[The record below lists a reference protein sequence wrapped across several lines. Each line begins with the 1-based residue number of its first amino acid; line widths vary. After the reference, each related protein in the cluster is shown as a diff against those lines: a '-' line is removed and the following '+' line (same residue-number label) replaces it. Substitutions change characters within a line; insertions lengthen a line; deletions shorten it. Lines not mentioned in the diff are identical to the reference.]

1 MIIEMKVLLIF
12 PAPDAAALKF
22 STPTFGPPL
31 GLLYIAS
38 SLREAGVEI
47 KLIDQLGE
55 KVLDENLLR
64 RVEKYAPDVVGLS
77 MMTWQAEKAAKLAA
91 MIKEKLP
98 DTHIVFGGVHAT
110 LNVERMM
117 RKYSQIDSTIVGE
130 GELSMI
136 ELVKALEHRDSIQ
149 TVSGIYYRENGKI
162 KRGAPRQ
169 LITDL
174 DSLPPPAI
182 DLIKADWYGHVEGLW
197 WPRVASLVS
206 SRGCPFSCTFCC
218 CSQFAGRKWR
228 SRTPENVVDEI
239 ENLLAVGFKTIFFV
253 DDCFTLNKKRI
264 LQICRLIKKRRLEFS
279 WLCEGRVDQVDYQ
292 TIRSMVTSG
301 CKLIYLGVES
311 ANQRIL
317 DLYRKRITPEMGIQA
332 AKTSRKAGMDII
344 LGTFIVGAPGE
355 TMSEVQN
362 TIDFSMKLDI
372 DFPQL
377 NILGAM
383 PGTELWSQ
391 LVAQQYVDPEMYWET
406 GIIVSDFY
414 PNSVKTNNLER
425 MIREGYEKFVHRKRY
440 LLKEILLTLKSRYR
454 IELFLENVRN
464 RGDLLSYVKGEFRT
478 NEE

>member
-1 MIIEMKVLLIF
+1 MKVFLIF
-12 PAPDAAALKF
+12 PAPDSVSLKF

-55 KVLDENLLR
+55 KIPDEKLLR
-64 RVEKYAPDVVGLS
+64 KVERYSPEVVGLS
-77 MMTWQAEKAAKLAA
+77 MMTWQAEKAAKLSA

-110 LNVERMM
+110 LNAERMM
-117 RKYSQIDSTIVGE
+117 RKYNQIDSTIVGE
-130 GELSMI
+130 GELSMVG
-136 ELVKALEHRDSIQ
+136 LTRALEHRDSIQ
-149 TVSGIYYRENGKI
+149 TIPGIYYRENGSI
-162 KRGAPRQ
+162 KKGAPRQ

-174 DSLPPPAI
+174 DALPPPAM
-182 DLIKADWYGHVEGLW
+182 DLVKADWYGHVEGLW

-218 CSQFAGRKWR
+218 CNQFAGRVWR
-228 SRTPENVVDEI
+228 SRSPENVVDEI
-239 ENLLAVGFKTIFFV
+239 ENLLEAGFKTIFFV

-264 LQICRLIKKRRLEFS
+264 LQISQLIKKRRLEFS

-301 CKLIYLGVES
+301 CKLIYLGLES

-317 DLYRKRITPEMGIQA
+317 DSYKKRITPEMGIQA

-355 TMSEVQN
+355 TLREVQN

-383 PGTELWSQ
+383 PGTELWDQ
-391 LVAQQYVDPEMYWET
+391 LVTQKHIDPEMYWET
-406 GIIVSDFY
+406 GVIVSDFH
-414 PNSVKTNNLER
+414 PNSVKTAILER
-425 MIREGYEKFVHRKRY
+425 LVTEGYEKFVYRKEY

-454 IELFLENVRN
+454 MDLFLKNVKN
-464 RGDLLSYVKGEFRT
+464 RGDLLSYVRGELGTKGR
-478 NEE
+478 NS